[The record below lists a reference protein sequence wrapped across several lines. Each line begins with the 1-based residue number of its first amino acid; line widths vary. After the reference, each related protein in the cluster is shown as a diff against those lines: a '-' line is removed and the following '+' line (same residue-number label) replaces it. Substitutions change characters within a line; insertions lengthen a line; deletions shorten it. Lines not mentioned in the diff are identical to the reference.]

1 MGIWTF
7 ISDKFFG
14 YKGEL
19 SMYRILVYTGGVYR
33 FNEIVELVEDNGG
46 IVLKRDEFHISRG
59 DYFISQ
65 EIHVIIVIP
74 EEAFEE
80 LQNLTKELKGDL
92 ELIEL
97 EYEQKIAII
106 SLIPVY
112 NLLSL
117 TETWRDADTLKGMIE
132 CPCLNDV
139 CMEYDEISCFE
150 DMEKTLDIMCKMEI
164 AEDRIASGIREYRL
178 KKD

>member
-1 MGIWTF
+1 
-7 ISDKFFG
+7 
-14 YKGEL
+14 
-19 SMYRILVYTGGVYR
+19 MYMILVYTGGVYR
-33 FNEIVELVEDNGG
+33 FNEIVELVEDSGG
-46 IVLKRDEFHISRG
+46 IVLKRDEFQISRG

-74 EEAFEE
+74 EEALEE

-92 ELIEL
+92 ELLKL
-97 EYEQKIAII
+97 EYKQKLALI
-106 SLIPVY
+106 SLIPIY

-117 TETWRDADTLKGMIE
+117 AETWVDADTLNGMIE
-132 CPCLNDV
+132 CTCLNDV
-139 CMEYDEISCFE
+139 CREYDKISCFE
-150 DMEKTLDIMCKMEI
+150 DMEKTLDNMCKMEI

>member
-1 MGIWTF
+1 
-7 ISDKFFG
+7 
-14 YKGEL
+14 
-19 SMYRILVYTGGVYR
+19 MYRILVYTGGVYR
-33 FNEIVELVEDNGG
+33 FNEIVELVEDSGG
-46 IVLKRDEFHISRG
+46 IVLKRDEFQISRG

-92 ELIEL
+92 ELLEL
-97 EYEQKIAII
+97 DYEQKLAII

-112 NLLSL
+112 NLLCL
-117 TETWRDADTLKGMIE
+117 AETWEDADTLKGMIE

-139 CMEYDEISCFE
+139 CKEYDEISCFE
-150 DMEKTLDIMCKMEI
+150 DMEKTLDNMCKMEI
-164 AEDRIASGIREYRL
+164 AEDRITSGIREYRL
-178 KKD
+178 KED